1 MRITTNYSKS
11 DWKRAIPEI
20 IISVIPAIFLLS
32 ACLYLYIPYLE
43 NWAFWL
49 NFQTDDETLVRFIN
63 FLDDNEQFQTGLLT
77 PSGWILFFTMLW
89 IGGAMFPL
97 WIIIRFHR
105 LIPVKWIIKKLGI
118 EHRMKLVVFVNGKPL
133 TKVRQLFGR

>member
-1 MRITTNYSKS
+1 M
-11 DWKRAIPEI
+11 
-20 IISVIPAIFLLS
+20 
-32 ACLYLYIPYLE
+32 
-43 NWAFWL
+43 

-77 PSGWILFFTMLW
+77 PDGWILFFSMLW
-89 IGGAMFPL
+89 LGGALFPL